1 MLDICSSTFRPFR
14 HTATVIALNVI
25 SSLALIAE
33 RAVQEKGIANRQLGA
48 ERRKNN
54 NNRASE
60 RQKMLEDKS
69 KALTNKEKRL
79 NGYLKHF
86 IDSYVLLM
94 YNISMISP

>member
-1 MLDICSSTFRPFR
+1 
-14 HTATVIALNVI
+14 VIALNVI
-25 SSLALIAE
+25 SSLALVAE
-33 RAVQEKGIANRQLGA
+33 RTVQEKVIANRQLSA

-54 NNRASE
+54 SNHVSE

-86 IDSYVLLM
+86 IDS
-94 YNISMISP
+94 

>member
-1 MLDICSSTFRPFR
+1 
-14 HTATVIALNVI
+14 VIALNVI
-25 SSLALIAE
+25 SSLAFVAE
-33 RAVQEKGIANRQLGA
+33 RTVQEKVIANRQLSA

-54 NNRASE
+54 SNHVSE

-86 IDSYVLLM
+86 IDS
-94 YNISMISP
+94 